1 MKKRLALLL
10 AAALLAQL
18 LTVATFAED
27 TYVEVPQQP
36 TEVTLEETE
45 EPQPTEATEEEAA
58 PEVTEAAPAEPVAEP
73 AEEPAYEE
81 AAPQVTEEVPAEDPA
96 YEAESDAIEAEQYAS
111 NLASSYGDCYTRTL
125 SSGETL
131 RKGIDV
137 SAYQGNINWKAVA
150 ASGIEF
156 AIIRVGYRGYGVAG
170 TLCNDSYFK
179 ANIEG
184 ALAAGLKVGVY
195 IFSQAI
201 TMQEGIQEAQ
211 FVLDRIRGYD
221 ISLPLFIDY
230 EYAGTGLGRLYNAH
244 LSKAV
249 ATDICNAFV
258 YTVQKAGYTGA
269 VYAGRNFVWEQ
280 LNSSDI
286 SCLWLA
292 HYVYA
297 GNTTNYGG
305 DYDFWQFSSTGTVSG
320 ISGNVDLDF
329 WFDDGSFRKL
339 NGWMSFL
346 DVDRD
351 RWSYSHIR
359 YIYEAGIV
367 NGIDEYTYSPSGKT
381 TRGQLATMLYR
392 MAGSPTVTGSSGFTD
407 LTQNY
412 YKNAVTWAKQQGI
425 INGTS
430 ATTFEPDGYVTR
442 QDLVTML
449 YRMAGSPQAVG
460 SLSGFTDAAEVRDYA
475 VDAVTWAVAEGILQ
489 GDGSKIDPKGSATRE
504 QVAAFL
510 SRYMQR

>member
-1 MKKRLALLL
+1 MKKRPFALLL

-18 LTVATFAED
+18 LTAAAFAED
-27 TYVEVPQQP
+27 TYIEDPQQP

-45 EPQPTEATEEEAA
+45 DPQQPTEAAPEEAV
-58 PEVTEAAPAEPVAEP
+58 PEVTEAAPEETVYVEPSCETVAPQAIEEVPVEEP
-73 AEEPAYEE
+73 AE
-81 AAPQVTEEVPAEDPA
+81 D
-96 YEAESDAIEAEQYAS
+96 AESDWIQAEWYAS
-111 NLASSYGDCYTRTL
+111 DLASSYEDCNTREL
-125 SSGETL
+125 SENETL

-137 SAYQGNINWKAVA
+137 SAWQGDIDWEAVA

-156 AIIRVGYRGYGVAG
+156 AIIRVGYRGYGAAG
-170 TLCNDSYFK
+170 TLCNDGYFK

-195 IFSQAI
+195 IYSQAI
-201 TMQEGIQEAQ
+201 TIQEGIDEAQ
-211 FVLDRIRGYD
+211 FVLDRIGGYD

-230 EYAGTGLGRLYNAH
+230 EYAGTGIGRLYNAH

-258 YTVQKAGYTGA
+258 YTVQKAGYSGA
-269 VYAGRNFVWEQ
+269 VYAGRNFIWEQ
-280 LNSSDI
+280 LNPSDL

-292 HYVYA
+292 HYVYT
-297 GNTTNYGG
+297 GSTTNYSG
-305 DYDFWQFSSTGTVSG
+305 DYDFWQFSSSGTVDG
-320 ISGNVDLDF
+320 IAGKVDMDF
-329 WFDDGSFRKL
+329 WFDDGSFGEL
-339 NGWMSFL
+339 TGWMSFL

-351 RWSYSHIR
+351 RWSYSDIR
-359 YIYEAGIV
+359 YIYEAKIV
-367 NGIDEYTYSPSGKT
+367 EGLNEYTYSPNGKT

-392 MAGSPTVTGSSGFTD
+392 MAGSPTVTGSSSFTD
-407 LTQNY
+407 LTQDY

-425 INGTS
+425 IDGTS
-430 ATTFEPDGYVTR
+430 ETTFAPDANVTR

-460 SLSGFTDAAEVRDYA
+460 SLSGFTDAAEVSGYA
-475 VDAVTWAVAEGILQ
+475 VDAVKWALAEGILQ
-489 GDGSKIDPKGSATRE
+489 GDGSKLDPKGNATRE

>member
-1 MKKRLALLL
+1 MKKRPFALLL
-10 AAALLAQL
+10 TAALLAQL
-18 LTVATFAED
+18 LTAAAFAED
-27 TYVEVPQQP
+27 TYVEDPQQP
-36 TEVTLEETE
+36 AEVISEEIAYE
-45 EPQPTEATEEEAA
+45 EPQQTSAGMAYQEDA
-58 PEVTEAAPAEPVAEP
+58 PEDA
-73 AEEPAYEE
+73 
-81 AAPQVTEEVPAEDPA
+81 A
-96 YEAESDAIEAEQYAS
+96 YEAEDPQLLEEVPVDEAADEAESDDIQAEQYAS
-111 NLASSYGDCYTRTL
+111 DLASSYEDCYTRAL
-125 SSGETL
+125 SAGETL

-137 SAYQGNINWKAVA
+137 SAYQGNIDWKAVA

-156 AIIRVGYRGYGVAG
+156 AIIRVGYRGYGAAG
-170 TLCNDSYFK
+170 TLCNDSYFQ
-179 ANIEG
+179 ANVKG

-201 TMQEGIQEAQ
+201 TIQEGIDEAQ
-211 FVLDRIRGYD
+211 FVLDRISGYN

-230 EYAGTGLGRLYNAH
+230 EYAGTGIGRLYNAH

-258 YTVQKAGYTGA
+258 YTVQKAGYSGA
-269 VYAGRNFVWEQ
+269 VYAGRNFIWEQ
-280 LNSSDI
+280 LNPSDI

-297 GNTTNYGG
+297 GNTTNYSG
-305 DYDFWQFSSTGTVSG
+305 DYDFWQFSSSGAVDG
-320 ISGNVDLDF
+320 ISGKVDMDF
-329 WFDDGSFRKL
+329 WFDDGSFGRL
-339 NGWMSFL
+339 DGWMSFL

-351 RWSYSHIR
+351 RWSYNDIR

-367 NGIDEYTYSPSGKT
+367 QGIDEYTYSPSGKT

-407 LTQNY
+407 LTQDY
-412 YKNAVTWAKQQGI
+412 YKAAVTWAKQQGI

-430 ATTFEPDGYVTR
+430 ATTFSPNAYVTR
-442 QDLVTML
+442 QDLLTML
-449 YRMAGSPQAVG
+449 YRMTGEPVAKG
-460 SLSGFTDAAEVRDYA
+460 SLSGFTDADQVSGYA
-475 VDAVTWAVAEGILQ
+475 VEAVRWALAEGILQ
-489 GDGSKIDPKGSATRE
+489 GDGSKLNPKGTATRE